1 LKQAVK
7 KLKPRIFKLLQK
19 AIQPI
24 AEKLGYVLKSKTE
37 LGNGKNVLIGLA
49 FKNLKSKGFIP
60 KHILDIGANHGTWTR
75 EVIEIFPNAQY
86 SLIEPQYWLEKS
98 SLDLQKKHLVKFYP
112 IGMGDRN
119 ENLTFTIHER
129 DDSSSFRFSDTEGE
143 KLGYRTIKTQMLTI
157 DSFLKEN
164 SLPVPEIIK
173 IDAEGLDLE
182 VLKGAESTFGITD
195 VFLVEASVHQKEF
208 PNTILRVTEFMNEK
222 GYEIFD
228 FTDLNRPF
236 GNQLLWL
243 VEILFIKNNSSFGS

>member
-1 LKQAVK
+1 MK

-24 AEKLGYVLKSKTE
+24 AEKLGYILKPTAG
-37 LGNGKNVLIGLA
+37 LGQGKNALIGIA
-49 FKNLKSKGFIP
+49 FKNLKSNGINP

-75 EVIEIFPNAQY
+75 KVIEIFPNAQY

-98 SLDLQKKHLVKFYP
+98 SLDLQKNYLVKFYP

-119 ENLTFTIHER
+119 DTLTFTIHDR
-129 DDSSSFRFSDTEGE
+129 DDSSSFRLMKENSVQI
-143 KLGYRTIKTQMLTI
+143 GYRTIETKMQTI
-157 DSFLKEN
+157 DSFLTEHK
-164 SLPVPEIIK
+164 LPIPEIIK
-173 IDAEGLDLE
+173 IDAEGLDIE
-182 VLKGAESTFGITD
+182 VLQGASSTFGVTE

-208 PNTILRVTEFMNEK
+208 SNTILRVTEFMDQK

-243 VEILFIKNNSSFGS
+243 VEILFLKKDSAFGR